1 MPQTFAGYTETSV
14 NAFEFNPKN
23 QEVID
28 RKQEILRSI
37 AQHHGSNPTSVLF
50 YGFSPMILSGI
61 YKQISVSQISAQTK
75 KFLDNRGVKYTYVAE
90 EDLGNYRK
98 SFDWVVATD
107 EYFTFARTEEEQQAK
122 IQLACNLAKT
132 AIITTL
138 RDYKNQDFRD
148 REFSQPLAVHAHD
161 DTKLYLEYHHH
172 EYTDK
177 NAWTTT
183 VYEMHGHNA
192 LTYGPFARRS
202 MFFKQMANFSISA
215 GAKNFYVH
223 KNLMYKSLIKKNYEH
238 VISISF

>member
-1 MPQTFAGYTETSV
+1 M
-14 NAFEFNPKN
+14 
-23 QEVID
+23 
-28 RKQEILRSI
+28 
-37 AQHHGSNPTSVLF
+37 
-50 YGFSPMILSGI
+50 
-61 YKQISVSQISAQTK
+61 
-75 KFLDNRGVKYTYVAE
+75 
-90 EDLGNYRK
+90 
-98 SFDWVVATD
+98 ATD